1 MFLAEV
7 DCCHIVRGLPNE
19 SHKVRIDVDFRVV
32 RVRESR
38 KSHMIL
44 PIPKLTWRKTIA
56 LQQTCPHVSR
66 LTPREYVLQDA
77 RAGSWER
84 VSRHKSTSTADVGLR
99 RRDLLA
105 VLPAPPRPR
114 NNEDVSQV
122 GQRKASRLASAGKAL
137 LVGSRMS

>member
-1 MFLAEV
+1 MLLAEV

-56 LQQTCPHVSR
+56 LQQTCQQCEQANA
-66 LTPREYVLQDA
+66 PREYVLQDP
-77 RAGSWER
+77 ELEQTPELEL
-84 VSRHKSTSTADVGLR
+84 K
-99 RRDLLA
+99 
-105 VLPAPPRPR
+105 
-114 NNEDVSQV
+114 
-122 GQRKASRLASAGKAL
+122 AGKGRRGTNPL
-137 LVGSRMS
+137 LPLMSCCGVGTC